1 MYFYEWYIEDEE
13 GPLLIPVKE
22 HIGRCQQRLYLAN
35 RENIAFLPY
44 RWTAT
49 SIQFA
54 IKAWKFKSL
63 SSTQAARVQRIL
75 FDKLEHGRNVSKY
88 DYEEQEKIA
97 RLIKGD
103 PTVCPRCQATSSL
116 EHILF
121 ECQSETAAIQYHLMH
136 KEVDEAIFCHDHGIR
151 MFLQEAW
158 SLMTSSVNRAFLIR
172 GLWLP
177 EDAENLEEV
186 MRDHDLTCIQVTKP
200 LLHLYTLITNHV
212 STIVSAFPF
221 PRKAALQSYLLEG
234 PRQRQQRGVHF
245 GRSHTTIV
253 YNVDTAPS
261 CIPHIK
267 PTSSRTKPRAG
278 VG

>member
-1 MYFYEWYIEDEE
+1 
-13 GPLLIPVKE
+13 
-22 HIGRCQQRLYLAN
+22 
-35 RENIAFLPY
+35 LPY

-49 SIQFA
+49 SLQFA
-54 IKAWKFKSL
+54 LKAWKFQSL
-63 SSTQAARVQRIL
+63 SSSQAARVQRIL

-88 DYEEQEKIA
+88 DVAEQERLA

-103 PTVCPRCQATSSL
+103 PTACPRCQAPSSL

-121 ECQSETAAIQYHLMH
+121 ECSSETAAIQYHLMH

-151 MFLQEAW
+151 LFLQEAW
-158 SLMTSSVNRAFLIR
+158 SLMTSSHNRAFLIR

-177 EDAENLEEV
+177 EDAASLEEV
-186 MRDHDLTCIQVTKP
+186 MRDHDLTCIHVTKP
-200 LLHLYTLITNHV
+200 LLKLYDLVINHV
-212 STIVSAFPF
+212 SAIVAAFPF
-221 PRKAALQSYLLEG
+221 PRKAALQNYLLEG
-234 PRQRQQRGVHF
+234 QRQSQQRGVHF

-267 PTSSRTKPRAG
+267 PTSSRTKPRVG